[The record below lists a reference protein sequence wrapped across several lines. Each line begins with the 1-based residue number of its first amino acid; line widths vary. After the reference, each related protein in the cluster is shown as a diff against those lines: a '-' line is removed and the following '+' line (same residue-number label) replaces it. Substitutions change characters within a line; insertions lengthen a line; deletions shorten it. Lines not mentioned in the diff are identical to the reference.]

1 VNKNIKL
8 PSNKNFG
15 IVFFIVFLL
24 ISVWPILDAKEIRYW
39 SLVISLFFLILGV
52 SNSKILTPLN
62 KLWMKFG
69 IYLGSIVAPIVMFVI
84 YFLVITPTGIIL
96 RIFNKDILR
105 LKKNSKKSSY
115 WIKKDKSKNSMRKQY

>member
-1 VNKNIKL
+1 MNKNIKL

>member
-1 VNKNIKL
+1 MDDIKIS
-8 PSNKNFG
+8 SNKNFG